1 MLQKSKQQIKSW
13 LQNIRFGG
21 AVSISLYQLLEL
33 YVIGILKG
41 TLTTRASSIAFSF
54 FLSLFPFLIFVL
66 NIIPFV
72 PIDNVESTFSSF
84 FLSIAPSEAQDFL
97 NGVLYDIQSKPRGGL
112 LSTTFVLS
120 IFFMANGVNA
130 IFGGFRESVH
140 ITLSRHFVRQY

>member
-1 MLQKSKQQIKSW
+1 MEAFCFNGYLYIMLQKSKQKIKSW
-13 LQNIRFGG
+13 LQNIRFGD
-21 AVSISLYQLLEL
+21 AKSISLYQLLEL

-72 PIDNVESTFSSF
+72 PIDNVERTFSSF

-97 NGVLYDIQSKPRGGL
+97 NGVLYDIQSKRRL
-112 LSTTFVLS
+112 VVYYFC
-120 IFFMANGVNA
+120 F
-130 IFGGFRESVH
+130 VH
-140 ITLSRHFVRQY
+140 ILYGQWRQCYFWWF